1 MFFKKK
7 DSHINI
13 YEAHADELLYDLWAK
28 RDKLT
33 AQTREVITRKSV
45 IDLYPDGADRNAA
58 IKECEK
64 AKRSLLCAISA
75 YDTSRI
81 EYNDYI
87 TKTPNGLIIPVGHG
101 QSQAMTS
108 LLLLIEHIFKI
119 RG

>member
-13 YEAHADELLYDLWAK
+13 YEAHADELLYDLWVK

-33 AQTREVITRKSV
+33 TQTREVITRKSV

-87 TKTPNGLIIPVGHG
+87 TKNAERFNNPRRPWTV
-101 QSQAMTS
+101 TS
-108 LLLLIEHIFKI
+108 HDFIALAYRAYFQN
-119 RG
+119 